1 MKGKNIMTSLAE
13 IRAKLQ
19 QQESNSTQGPS
30 GPNPIFPFW
39 NIKEGE
45 SATIRFLPDGDPDNT
60 FFWRE
65 RLMIKLPFAGIKG
78 QTDSKPI
85 VVQVPCMEMYGASCP
100 ILSEVRGW
108 FKDPSLE
115 DMGRKYWKK
124 RSYIFQGFV
133 TDNPLTDDEAP
144 ENPIRR
150 FIIGPQIFQIIK
162 QALMDPDMEEL
173 PTDYTQGIDFRLNK
187 SSKGGYADYS
197 TSTWA
202 RRERPL
208 SDAEMHAV
216 NNYGLFN
223 LNDFLPSQPDETAI
237 KVMTDM
243 FEASVDGEAYDPDAW
258 GQYFK
263 APGMNTGDP
272 VKTAAPAPVSTPS
285 PVPAAPVETVSESTP
300 VDPPFEPDPAPA
312 AETAAPQSQDI
323 LAMIRARQND

>member
-1 MKGKNIMTSLAE
+1 MTSLAE

-19 QQESNSTQGPS
+19 QQENNSNQGPS
-30 GPNPIFPFW
+30 GPNPIYPFW

-45 SATIRFLPDGDPDNT
+45 SATIRFLPDGDLDNT

-85 VVQVPCMEMYGASCP
+85 VVQVPCMEMYGESCP
-100 ILSEVRGW
+100 ILGEVRGW
-108 FKDPSLE
+108 FKDPTLE

-133 TDNPLTDDEAP
+133 TDNPLTDDESP

-150 FIIGPQIFQIIK
+150 LIIGPQIFQIIK

-208 SDAEMHAV
+208 SDAEMQAV
-216 NNYGLFN
+216 NQFGLFN
-223 LNDFLPSQPDETAI
+223 LNDFLPSKPDETSI
-237 KVMTDM
+237 KVMTEM
-243 FEASVDGEAYDPDAW
+243 FEASVDGEAYDPNAW
-258 GQYFK
+258 GAYFK

-272 VKTAAPAPVSTPS
+272 VKAAPAPAPIPTEVAS
-285 PVPAAPVETVSESTP
+285 PVHRTEPVDETVAEA
-300 VDPPFEPDPAPA
+300 PPFETDSAPA
-312 AETAAPQSQDI
+312 AESAPASSDI
-323 LAMIRARQND
+323 LAMIRARQNG